1 MFRSD
6 LQFCYSYNRSTLDLS
21 VVRSRVSIRRT
32 VFLGFNSLD
41 WDSRSYITQSRGER
55 SSAKGS
61 TPRCEVT
68 HHEREDLQVNIP
80 DLSSHDHK
88 QVNKCM
94 TSLTTRLTI
103 RRIRCTVL

>member
-41 WDSRSYITQSRGER
+41 WDSPRHTQSRGER

-61 TPRCEVT
+61 T
-68 HHEREDLQVNIP
+68 HHAV
-80 DLSSHDHK
+80 K
-88 QVNKCM
+88 
-94 TSLTTRLTI
+94 
-103 RRIRCTVL
+103 